1 MLSARRLRLLLGSV
15 YAPAR
20 PTSSL
25 PDVLVPPAAAGAG
38 TTTRRRDGSGGGRDT
53 LGRRLL
59 SLIYPKRSAV
69 VVLRMWEEEDKPI
82 QKYQLNRVVREL
94 RKYKRYK
101 HALEVCPIC
110 EWMTTRSHIK
120 LLPGDY
126 AVHLDLVAK
135 VRGLPSAQ
143 KFFEDLP
150 GRMKGPSTCNALLH
164 TYVQYKMTDKAESL
178 MEEMSAQGWL
188 RCSLPYNHM
197 LTLYI
202 STGMLNKIPDLL
214 KDLKRN
220 TSPNEITYN
229 LWLSAFAKKNDV
241 IGAEKVLHQM
251 GKDNVTADWVTY
263 STLANMY
270 IKAACHDKAKEAL
283 VEMEKRVFKKDRV
296 AYCSLIS
303 LHAGLLDK
311 DNVYRMWNKMKA
323 TFRKMSDMEFKCM
336 LSSLTKLG
344 DIEEAESIYGEW
356 ESVSGTQDSRVPNIL
371 LAFYIKNDMMEKAE
385 KFLVHIVETG
395 VKPSYTTWELLA
407 SGNLRKNRMDKVLDC
422 LKKAL
427 SSLEKWEPNVGL
439 VKAVFTELEAMG
451 TVEDAENFLVILR
464 DAGYVTTEIY
474 NSLLRTYVKAG
485 KMPLIV
491 AERMKKDNVEM
502 DKETRHLLRV
512 TSKFCISEV
521 SPLIS

>member
-1 MLSARRLRLLLGSV
+1 MLSARRLRLLLGSA

-20 PTSSL
+20 STSSL
-25 PDVLVPPAAAGAG
+25 PDALVPRAAAGAG
-38 TTTRRRDGSGGGRDT
+38 TTPGRRGGSGGCRDT

-69 VVLRMWEEEDKPI
+69 VVLRKWAEEDKPI

-101 HALEVCPIC
+101 HALEIC
-110 EWMTTRSHIK
+110 EWMTTQSHIK

-135 VRGLPSAQ
+135 VCGLASAQ

-150 GRMKGPSTCNALLH
+150 VRMKGPSTCTALLH
-164 TYVQYKMTDKAESL
+164 TYVQCKLTDKAESL
-178 MEEMSAQGWL
+178 MEEMSAQGLL

-202 STGMLNKIPDLL
+202 SNGELNKIPDLL
-214 KDLKRN
+214 RDLKRN
-220 TSPNEITYN
+220 ASPDEITYN
-229 LWLSAFAKKNDV
+229 LWLSVFAKKNDV

-263 STLANMY
+263 SILANMY

-311 DNVYRMWNKMKA
+311 DNVYRMWNKLKA

-344 DIEEAESIYGEW
+344 DIEEAESIYKEW
-356 ESVSGTQDSRVPNIL
+356 ESVSGTQDSRLPNIL
-371 LAFYIKNDMMEKAE
+371 LAFYVKNDMMEKAE
-385 KFLVHIVETG
+385 KFLMHIVETG

-407 SGNLRKNRMDKVLDC
+407 SGNLHKNRMDKVLDC

-427 SSLEKWEPNVGL
+427 STLEKWDPNVGL

-451 TVEDAENFLVILR
+451 NVEDAENFLVILR

-491 AERMKKDNVEM
+491 AERMKKDNVKM
-502 DKETRHLLRV
+502 DEETLHLLTV
-512 TSKFCISEV
+512 TRKFCISEV